1 MADVCGA
8 TCNSPQSD
16 NNRRDKE
23 EEDDEE
29 GGRVEDT
36 ISQRSAEIL
45 MTLLNP
51 PRFELLRLARDM
63 ESVASC
69 NREEVTE
76 GGGGG
81 KVRAGRQGEEGG
93 RGGEA
98 LKAL

>member
-1 MADVCGA
+1 MADVCEA

-16 NNRRDKE
+16 NNRREKE
-23 EEDDEE
+23 EEEE

-63 ESVASC
+63 ESVARC
-69 NREEVTE
+69 NREKVTE
-76 GGGGG
+76 GGRW
-81 KVRAGRQGEEGG
+81 KVRADRERERG